1 MTSTQN
7 TRLLGYLKK
16 YGNITQLE
24 ALSELG
30 ILRLASRISD
40 LKSKGHHITEYMV
53 DVENRFGEKIKVKR
67 YFWVQDNEKQLC

>member
-30 ILRLASRISD
+30 IFRLASRIND
-40 LKSKGHHITEYMV
+40 LKNNGHKITGQMV
-53 DVENRFGEKIKVKR
+53 DVENRFGEKVKIKR
-67 YFWVQDNEKQLC
+67 YFLVENH